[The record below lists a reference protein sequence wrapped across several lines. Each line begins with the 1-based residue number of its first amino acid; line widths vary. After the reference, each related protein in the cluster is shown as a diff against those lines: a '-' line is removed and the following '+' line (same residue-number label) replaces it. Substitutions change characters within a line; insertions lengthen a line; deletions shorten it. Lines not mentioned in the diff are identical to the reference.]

1 MKNKKQKSPSC
12 NYNKFL
18 EEYKTLS
25 KEELIKKE
33 QCEMYE
39 YNINK
44 PLPNNIISI
53 LSVIISVF
61 TLAVSALKDLKTSW
75 FIAMIVIS
83 IIALILILVVFGISL
98 YCTINSNKKSR
109 VQYAEYELKKSIIDN
124 LLNEI
129 EKNETP
135 QNKILSTY

>member
-44 PLPNNIISI
+44 PLPNNIVSI
-53 LSVIISVF
+53 LSVVVSVF
-61 TLAVSALKDLKTSW
+61 TLVVSALKDLKTSW
-75 FIAMIVIS
+75 FIAIIVIS
-83 IIALILILVVFGISL
+83 IIALILILAVFYFSL
-98 YCTINSNKKSR
+98 FYTIKSNKKSR
-109 VQYAEYELKKSIIDN
+109 AQYAEYELKKSIIDN
-124 LLNEI
+124 LLDEI

-135 QNKILSTY
+135 QN

>member
-1 MKNKKQKSPSC
+1 MKNKKQKSHSC

-61 TLAVSALKDLKTSW
+61 TLAVSIVKEFKASV
-75 FIAMIVIS
+75 FIVTIVIS

-98 YCTINSNKKSR
+98 SYTIESNKKSR

-124 LLNEI
+124 LLDEI

-135 QNKILSTY
+135 QN

>member
-1 MKNKKQKSPSC
+1 MKNEKQKSPSC

-39 YNINK
+39 YNISK

-53 LSVIISVF
+53 LSVVISFF
-61 TLAVSALKDLKTSW
+61 TLVVSALKDLKTSW
-75 FIAMIVIS
+75 FIAIIVIS
-83 IIALILILVVFGISL
+83 IIALILILAVFCVSL
-98 YCTINSNKKSR
+98 FYTIKSNKKSR
-109 VQYAEYELKKSIIDN
+109 TQYAEYELKKSIIDN
-124 LLNEI
+124 LLDEI

-135 QNKILSTY
+135 QN

>member
-18 EEYKTLS
+18 EEYKKLS

-53 LSVIISVF
+53 LSVVISVF
-61 TLAVSALKDLKTSW
+61 TLVVSALKDLKTSW

-83 IIALILILVVFGISL
+83 IIALILILAVFCVSL

-109 VQYAEYELKKSIIDN
+109 VQYELKKSIIDN

-135 QNKILSTY
+135 QN

>member
-1 MKNKKQKSPSC
+1 MKNKKQKSHSC

-61 TLAVSALKDLKTSW
+61 TLAVSIVKEFKASV
-75 FIAMIVIS
+75 FIVTIVIS

-98 YCTINSNKKSR
+98 SYTIESNKKSR

-129 EKNETP
+129 EKNKTP
-135 QNKILSTY
+135 QN

>member
-1 MKNKKQKSPSC
+1 MKNKKQKSHSC

-18 EEYKTLS
+18 EEYKKLS

-44 PLPNNIISI
+44 PLPNNIISV
-53 LSVIISVF
+53 LSVVISVF
-61 TLAVSALKDLKTSW
+61 TLVVSALKDLKTSW

-83 IIALILILVVFGISL
+83 IIALILILAAFCFSL
-98 YCTINSNKKSR
+98 SYTIESNKKSR

-135 QNKILSTY
+135 QN

>member
-1 MKNKKQKSPSC
+1 
-12 NYNKFL
+12 
-18 EEYKTLS
+18 
-25 KEELIKKE
+25 
-33 QCEMYE
+33 MYE

-61 TLAVSALKDLKTSW
+61 FFFFFIVKEFKALV
-75 FIAMIVIS
+75 FIVTIVIS

-98 YCTINSNKKSR
+98 SYTIKSNKKSR

-124 LLNEI
+124 LLDEI
-129 EKNETP
+129 EKNKTP
-135 QNKILSTY
+135 QN

>member
-1 MKNKKQKSPSC
+1 MKGNKKQKSPSC

-18 EEYKTLS
+18 EEYKKLS

-53 LSVIISVF
+53 LSVVISVF
-61 TLAVSALKDLKTSW
+61 TLVVSALKDLKTSW

-83 IIALILILVVFGISL
+83 IIALILILAVFCVSL

-109 VQYAEYELKKSIIDN
+109 VQYELKKSIIDN
-124 LLNEI
+124 LLDEI
-129 EKNETP
+129 EKDETP
-135 QNKILSTY
+135 QN

>member
-1 MKNKKQKSPSC
+1 
-12 NYNKFL
+12 
-18 EEYKTLS
+18 
-25 KEELIKKE
+25 
-33 QCEMYE
+33 MYE

-61 TLAVSALKDLKTSW
+61 TLVLAV
-75 FIAMIVIS
+75 FCV
-83 IIALILILVVFGISL
+83 SL
-98 YCTINSNKKSR
+98 SYTIKSNKKSR

-124 LLNEI
+124 LLDEI

-135 QNKILSTY
+135 QN

>member
-1 MKNKKQKSPSC
+1 MKNKKQKSHSC

-18 EEYKTLS
+18 EECKTLS

-44 PLPNNIISI
+44 PLPNNIISV

-61 TLAVSALKDLKTSW
+61 TLAVSIVKEFKASV
-75 FIAMIVIS
+75 FIGTIVIS
-83 IIALILILVVFGISL
+83 IIALILILFVFALAYLI
-98 YCTINSNKKSR
+98 
-109 VQYAEYELKKSIIDN
+109 QLKAI
-124 LLNEI
+124 
-129 EKNETP
+129 KNPEFNM
-135 QNKILSTY
+135 QNMN

>member
-1 MKNKKQKSPSC
+1 MKNKKQKSHSC

-18 EEYKTLS
+18 EEYKKLS

-44 PLPNNIISI
+44 PLPNNIISV
-53 LSVIISVF
+53 LSVVISVF
-61 TLAVSALKDLKTSW
+61 TLVVSALKDLKTSW
-75 FIAMIVIS
+75 FIAIIVIS

-98 YCTINSNKKSR
+98 FYTIKSNKKSR
-109 VQYAEYELKKSIIDN
+109 AQYAEYELKKSIIDN
-124 LLNEI
+124 LLDEI

-135 QNKILSTY
+135 QN

>member
-18 EEYKTLS
+18 EEYKKLS

-53 LSVIISVF
+53 LSVVISVF
-61 TLAVSALKDLKTSW
+61 TLVVSALKDLKTSW
-75 FIAMIVIS
+75 FIAMIGIS
-83 IIALILILVVFGISL
+83 IIALILILAVFCVSL

-109 VQYAEYELKKSIIDN
+109 VQYELKKSIIDN

-135 QNKILSTY
+135 QN

>member
-1 MKNKKQKSPSC
+1 
-12 NYNKFL
+12 
-18 EEYKTLS
+18 
-25 KEELIKKE
+25 
-33 QCEMYE
+33 MYE

-61 TLAVSALKDLKTSW
+61 TLAVSIVKEFKASV
-75 FIAMIVIS
+75 FIVTIVIS
-83 IIALILILVVFGISL
+83 IIALILILAVFCVSL

-109 VQYAEYELKKSIIDN
+109 VQYAEYELKKSIIYT

-129 EKNETP
+129 EKDETP
-135 QNKILSTY
+135 QN

>member
-1 MKNKKQKSPSC
+1 
-12 NYNKFL
+12 
-18 EEYKTLS
+18 
-25 KEELIKKE
+25 
-33 QCEMYE
+33 MYE

-53 LSVIISVF
+53 LSVVISVF
-61 TLAVSALKDLKTSW
+61 TLVVSALKDLKMSW

-83 IIALILILVVFGISL
+83 IIALILILAVFCVSL

-109 VQYAEYELKKSIIDN
+109 VQYELKKSIIDN

-135 QNKILSTY
+135 QN

>member
-18 EEYKTLS
+18 EEYKKLS

-53 LSVIISVF
+53 LSVVISVF
-61 TLAVSALKDLKTSW
+61 TLVVSALKDLKTSW

-83 IIALILILVVFGISL
+83 IIALILILAVFCVSL

-109 VQYAEYELKKSIIDN
+109 VQYELKKSIIDN
-124 LLNEI
+124 LLDEI
-129 EKNETP
+129 EKDETP
-135 QNKILSTY
+135 QN

>member
-1 MKNKKQKSPSC
+1 MNNKKQKSHSC

-18 EEYKTLS
+18 EEYKKLS

-44 PLPNNIISI
+44 PLPNNIIPI
-53 LSVIISVF
+53 LSVVISVF
-61 TLAVSALKDLKTSW
+61 TLVVSALKDLKTSW

-83 IIALILILVVFGISL
+83 IIALILILVVFCVSL
-98 YCTINSNKKSR
+98 SCTIKSNKKSR

-124 LLNEI
+124 LLDEI

-135 QNKILSTY
+135 QN

>member
-1 MKNKKQKSPSC
+1 
-12 NYNKFL
+12 
-18 EEYKTLS
+18 
-25 KEELIKKE
+25 
-33 QCEMYE
+33 MYE

-98 YCTINSNKKSR
+98 YCTINSNKKYR

-124 LLNEI
+124 LLDEI

-135 QNKILSTY
+135 QN

>member
-1 MKNKKQKSPSC
+1 MKNKKQKSHSC

-18 EEYKTLS
+18 EECKTLS

-44 PLPNNIISI
+44 PLPNNIISV

-61 TLAVSALKDLKTSW
+61 TLAVSIVKEFRASV
-75 FIAMIVIS
+75 FIGTIVIS
-83 IIALILILVVFGISL
+83 IIALILILFVFCVSL
-98 YCTINSNKKSR
+98 SYTIKSNKKSR

-135 QNKILSTY
+135 KN

>member
-1 MKNKKQKSPSC
+1 MKNKKQKSHSC

-44 PLPNNIISI
+44 PLPNNIISV

-61 TLAVSALKDLKTSW
+61 TLAVSIVKEFKASV
-75 FIAMIVIS
+75 FIVTIVIS
-83 IIALILILVVFGISL
+83 IIALILILAAFCISL
-98 YCTINSNKKSR
+98 SYTIKSNKKSR
-109 VQYAEYELKKSIIDN
+109 AQYAEYELKKSIIDN

-135 QNKILSTY
+135 QN

>member
-18 EEYKTLS
+18 EEYKKLS

-53 LSVIISVF
+53 LSVVVSVF
-61 TLAVSALKDLKTSW
+61 TLAVSIVKEFKASV
-75 FIAMIVIS
+75 FIVTIVIS

-98 YCTINSNKKSR
+98 SYTINSNKKSR

-124 LLNEI
+124 LLDEI
-129 EKNETP
+129 EKDETP
-135 QNKILSTY
+135 QN

>member
-1 MKNKKQKSPSC
+1 
-12 NYNKFL
+12 
-18 EEYKTLS
+18 
-25 KEELIKKE
+25 
-33 QCEMYE
+33 MYE

-44 PLPNNIISI
+44 PLPNNIISV
-53 LSVIISVF
+53 LSVVISVF
-61 TLAVSALKDLKTSW
+61 TLVVSALKDLKTSW

-83 IIALILILVVFGISL
+83 IIALILILAVFCVSL

-109 VQYAEYELKKSIIDN
+109 VQYELKKSIIDN

-135 QNKILSTY
+135 QN

>member
-1 MKNKKQKSPSC
+1 MKGNKKRKIKKQKSPSC

-18 EEYKTLS
+18 EEYKKLS

-44 PLPNNIISI
+44 PLPNNIISV
-53 LSVIISVF
+53 LSVVISVF
-61 TLAVSALKDLKTSW
+61 TLVVSALKDLKTSW

-124 LLNEI
+124 LLDEI

-135 QNKILSTY
+135 QN

>member
-1 MKNKKQKSPSC
+1 MKNKKQKSHSC

-61 TLAVSALKDLKTSW
+61 TLAVSIVKEFKASV
-75 FIAMIVIS
+75 FIVTIVIS

-98 YCTINSNKKSR
+98 SYTIESNKKSR

-135 QNKILSTY
+135 QN

>member
-1 MKNKKQKSPSC
+1 MKNKKQKSHSC

-18 EEYKTLS
+18 EEYKMLS

-61 TLAVSALKDLKTSW
+61 TLAVSIVKEFKASV
-75 FIAMIVIS
+75 FIVTIVIS

-98 YCTINSNKKSR
+98 SYTIESNKKSR

-129 EKNETP
+129 EKNKTP
-135 QNKILSTY
+135 QN

>member
-1 MKNKKQKSPSC
+1 MKNKKQKSHSC

-18 EEYKTLS
+18 EEYKKLS

-53 LSVIISVF
+53 LSVVISVF
-61 TLAVSALKDLKTSW
+61 TLVVSALKDLKTSW

-83 IIALILILVVFGISL
+83 IIALILILAVFCVSL

-109 VQYAEYELKKSIIDN
+109 VQYELKKSIIDN

-135 QNKILSTY
+135 QN

>member
-1 MKNKKQKSPSC
+1 
-12 NYNKFL
+12 
-18 EEYKTLS
+18 
-25 KEELIKKE
+25 
-33 QCEMYE
+33 MYE

-53 LSVIISVF
+53 LSVVISVF
-61 TLAVSALKDLKTSW
+61 TLVVSALKDLKTSW

-83 IIALILILVVFGISL
+83 IIALILILAVFCVSL

-109 VQYAEYELKKSIIDN
+109 VQYELKKSIIDN

-135 QNKILSTY
+135 QN